1 MKRIKLALAITA
13 LAVSTNAAAMPEQ
26 VSDGWYDNMMFR
38 LGVMSGN
45 PGFCRAHPQ
54 AWVCF

>member
-1 MKRIKLALAITA
+1 
-13 LAVSTNAAAMPEQ
+13 MPEQ